1 MFMIRRARVS
11 IQKLRSVST
20 NLCSSSGSSDK
31 KKTTPDMDLLK
42 DFPPGPLDRYRQQA
56 SFDWKLLKVFMEDE
70 KLVEFKWKVWKA
82 LEDDALFHH
91 PVHTPSVDEQ
101 RSLAVKRMYKLKSMN
116 LLTMED
122 ILNDPRL
129 PMVLFALLFQYEPS
143 TAIKLSLTFDFFTN
157 AIRGMGTGKH
167 FEYIEAIED
176 GNIGGAFA
184 LTEIAHG
191 TNVRGMRTVATYD
204 PKSKEF
210 VINTPDFEG
219 AKCWV
224 GNLGKCCT
232 HIVLYAQLVTPDG
245 QNHGLHSFV
254 VPIRDTKTLLP
265 FPGIIVGDL
274 GEKIGLNGVDNGFIL
289 FENYRIPRDNLL
301 NKNGDVSEDG
311 KYVSPF
317 KDPNKRFGASLGAL
331 SGGRVGICGLCVAYL
346 VKAITI
352 AVRYS
357 GVRRQFG
364 PTGSE
369 EYPIIEYELQQ
380 YRLFPYLAAA
390 YALSNFA
397 TWFQGVYSNF
407 IIKSILGEKSDD
419 QVDLGTEIHGVS
431 SSGKPLCGWV
441 ARDGIQECRESCGGH
456 GYLKMAGI
464 GDLRNGN
471 DANCT
476 YEGENNVLV
485 QQTSNWLLQI
495 WKQLKETK
503 STPKSPLGSFSYIA
517 QADQILLTHF
527 MPRNVEE
534 AYDMQSILNAYK
546 WLVCYLLSSTEKKVS
561 SLLASG
567 KDAFTAR
574 NNSQVFY
581 ARTLSLAFI
590 EHFVLD
596 KMYEKASTKD
606 QPTGQAAVLLKC
618 CQLYGL
624 WSLEKHLGTLYQGG
638 YINGSKPAELIRQG
652 ILDLCAQLKPD
663 AVALA
668 DGLAP
673 PDFILNS
680 VLGKADGNL
689 YQNLQAALY
698 QSPETFERPSWWKD
712 VVQWKT
718 KL

>member
-1 MFMIRRARVS
+1 MFMIRRVRVPINRLS
-11 IQKLRSVST
+11 FTST
-20 NLCSSSGSSDK
+20 NICSSSDK
-31 KKTTPDMDLLK
+31 KKPIVAMDLLK
-42 DFPPGPLDRYRQQA
+42 DFPPGPLDQYRQQA
-56 SFDWKLLKVFMEDE
+56 SFDWKSLKVFMEDE
-70 KLVEFKWKVWKA
+70 KLLEFKLKLWKA
-82 LEDDALFHH
+82 LEDDPLFHH

-101 RSLAVKRMYKLKSMN
+101 RNLAVKRMYKLKAMN

-122 ILNDPRL
+122 IINEPRL
-129 PMVLFALLFQYEPS
+129 PMVLHSALFQYEPS
-143 TAIKLSLTFDFFTN
+143 TSIKLSLTFDFFNN

-167 FEYIEAIED
+167 FDYMEAIED
-176 GNIGGAFA
+176 GSIGGAFA

-191 TNVRGMRTVATYD
+191 TNVRGMRTTATYD
-204 PKSKEF
+204 TKSKEF

-232 HIVLYAQLVTPDG
+232 HIVLYAQLITPDG

-265 FPGIIVGDL
+265 FSGIIVGDL

-289 FENYRIPRDNLL
+289 FKNYRIPRDNLL

-331 SGGRVGICGLCVAYL
+331 SGGRVGICGLGVAYL

-364 PTGSE
+364 PSGAE

-390 YALSNFA
+390 YALSNFS

-419 QVDLGTEIHGVS
+419 QADFGIEIHGLS
-431 SSGKPLCGWV
+431 SSGKPLCSWV
-441 ARDGIQECRESCGGH
+441 ARDAIQECRESCGGH

-485 QQTSNWLLQI
+485 QQTSNWLLQV
-495 WKQLKETK
+495 WKQLREKK
-503 STPKSPLGSFSYIA
+503 SIPKSPLGSFTYIS

-527 MPRNVEE
+527 APKTVEE
-534 AYDMQSILNAYK
+534 VSDIQTILKAYK
-546 WLVCYLLSSTEKKVS
+546 WLVCYLLSITDEKVS
-561 SLLASG
+561 SLIASG
-567 KDAFTAR
+567 EDAFSAR
-574 NNSQVFY
+574 NNSQVFF
-581 ARTLSLAFI
+581 ARTLSLVFI
-590 EHFVLD
+590 EHFVLA
-596 KMYEKASTKD
+596 KMYEKACMKE
-606 QPTGQAAVLLKC
+606 QPAEQSAVLLKC

-638 YINGSKPAELIRQG
+638 YISGPKPAELIRQG
-652 ILDLCAQLKPD
+652 VLDLCAKLKPE

-680 VLGKADGNL
+680 VLGKSDGNL

-698 QSPETFERPSWWKD
+698 QSPDTFERPSWWKD
-712 VVQWKT
+712 VVHWKVQP